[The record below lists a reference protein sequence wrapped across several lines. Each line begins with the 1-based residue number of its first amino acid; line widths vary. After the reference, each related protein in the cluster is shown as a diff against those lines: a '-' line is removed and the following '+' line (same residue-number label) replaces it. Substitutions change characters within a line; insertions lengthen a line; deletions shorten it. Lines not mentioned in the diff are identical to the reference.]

1 MIRTLFALRIVVAGP
16 VAGTMLRGL
25 GLTAVAGVVLAL
37 AACGRGP
44 EGTADVKVDDT
55 AAAGAT
61 RATAAVS
68 GSGSFAAASKGTP
81 VSTAGPASA
90 SPSGSSG
97 TPSNASSLAGS
108 SVRKP
113 SGKPAPA
120 ERQTPLQLTTIAPP
134 VVMKGEIFPLDF
146 TLNALPDAGSFVP
159 PTVDGLEITTGLG
172 EFATQTDAQGEHA
185 SLRTHARFMKTGV
198 ITLPRA
204 RIDVQGTPVY
214 AGEIKLEV
222 IDKVTVA
229 PGDIRLEWKVD
240 RTRVKPG
247 DPVTLR
253 LMLYSRH
260 SVRPVNKPAPRAADG
275 QSDALAGAA
284 DIDTASGVPGLA
296 KALAAHFD
304 IVDSDIDP
312 MADKTLTQVA
322 GKRYYERTMLVLSLK
337 AARKGKAVV
346 APGQMPLMVVTAQ
359 SGYFAALRGDP
370 QAMARF
376 PTVNVK
382 TAGLTLRVE

>member
-1 MIRTLFALRIVVAGP
+1 MIRNLFALRNVVAGT
-16 VAGTMLRGL
+16 VAGTLLRGL
-25 GLTAVAGVVLAL
+25 GLTAAAGVVLAL

-44 EGTADVKVDDT
+44 EGTAEVKADST
-55 AAAGAT
+55 AAAG
-61 RATAAVS
+61 
-68 GSGSFAAASKGTP
+68 TP
-81 VSTAGPASA
+81 A
-90 SPSGSSG
+90 
-97 TPSNASSLAGS
+97 NASSLAAS
-108 SVRKP
+108 SARKP
-113 SGKPAPA
+113 ASKPAPA

-134 VVMKGEIFPLDF
+134 VVMKGEVFPLDF
-146 TLNALPDAGSFVP
+146 TLNALPDAGTFVP

-172 EFATQTDAQGEHA
+172 EFATQTDAQGDHA

-204 RIDVQGTPVY
+204 KIDVQGTPVY

-229 PGDIRLEWKVD
+229 PGDIRLEWKAD

-260 SVRPVNKPAPRAADG
+260 SVRPVNKPAPRAEG
-275 QSDALAGAA
+275 QSDALAGGA

-296 KALAAHFD
+296 KALSAHFD

-346 APGQMPLMVVTAQ
+346 TPGQMPLMVVTAQ

>member
-1 MIRTLFALRIVVAGP
+1 MIRNLFSSGRAGVGPVAGP
-16 VAGTMLRGL
+16 VPGSLTGTVLRGL
-25 GLTAVAGVVLAL
+25 GLTAAAGIVLAL

-44 EGTADVKVDDT
+44 EGTADVNVDET

-61 RATAAVS
+61 KATAAVS
-68 GSGSFAAASKGTP
+68 GAGASGAPSGAISGSSAVPANASGL
-81 VSTAGPASA
+81 A
-90 SPSGSSG
+90 GSSG
-97 TPSNASSLAGS
+97 T
-108 SVRKP
+108 KP
-113 SGKPAPA
+113 AAKPAPA
-120 ERQTPLQLTTIAPP
+120 ERHAPLQLTTIAPP

-146 TLNALPDAGSFVP
+146 TLNALPDAGTFVP
-159 PTVDGLEITTGLG
+159 PSVDGLEITTGLG
-172 EFATQTDAQGEHA
+172 EFATLTDAQGEHA

-204 RIDVQGTPVY
+204 KIDVQGAPVY

-229 PGDIRLEWKVD
+229 PGDIRLEWKAD
-240 RTRVKPG
+240 RTRVKAG

-260 SVRPVNKPAPRAADG
+260 SVRPVNKPAPRPADG
-275 QSDALAGAA
+275 QADALAGGA

-296 KALAAHFD
+296 KALSAHFD

-346 APGQMPLMVVTAQ
+346 TPGQMPLMVVTAQ